1 MLPLQPS
8 FAGLTSLGAVQFSS
22 PCIFGC
28 IAAQSCFLFYLSRVP
43 CPTKPRRQEA
53 RRVRKHSKGK
63 TKMKNENK
71 KLHVLWKRNVCHK
84 MCLTASRVSASTAL
98 RELKLSSSLLQPAP
112 YNSTR
117 TGPQNHPHPGAPQ
130 KSWYLWDWGHSKV
143 QKLQAVCSIHF
154 LILPNIGSWLVGWFV
169 SPQRTNFWA
178 QGHLRHIHNQACFFM
193 MWPNH
198 KDNFVVDKIRRQ
210 HSVHLWVTSK

>member
-1 MLPLQPS
+1 M
-8 FAGLTSLGAVQFSS
+8 
-22 PCIFGC
+22 
-28 IAAQSCFLFYLSRVP
+28 
-43 CPTKPRRQEA
+43 
-53 RRVRKHSKGK
+53 K
-63 TKMKNENK
+63 TKSSIIYEREMFATRCVWLLLEYPPPLLCENSNF
-71 KLHVLWKRNVCHK
+71 LP
-84 MCLTASRVSASTAL
+84 AFFSR
-98 RELKLSSSLLQPAP
+98 P

-143 QKLQAVCSIHF
+143 QKLQAVCSIHL

-178 QGHLRHIHNQACFFM
+178 QGHLRHIHNQCFFM

-198 KDNFVVDKIRRQ
+198 RDNFVVDKIRRQ